1 MKNIS
6 DKKEYIREDL
16 VKLTPE
22 NAQQYTG
29 YNILFK
35 TRKQY
40 IVKQIVGVSKTGKSI
55 SIEHPDLNNSLEITS
70 RQVYVIV
77 NSGRAES

>member
-1 MKNIS
+1 M
-6 DKKEYIREDL
+6 
-16 VKLTPE
+16 KLTPE